1 MRPDKK
7 RLKDELMKA
16 YEAKLDRLFE
26 TLDPQD
32 ELHLND
38 IEEAALALRKEVGQE
53 ITQVLVNEQS
63 RPKIPDIMCP
73 TCDQRMKNK
82 GKKGKQISTR
92 SGQVEL
98 DRTHYYCTTCGTGFF
113 PPG

>member
-7 RLKDELMKA
+7 RLKNELMKA

-32 ELHLND
+32 EIHLND
-38 IEEAALALRKEVGQE
+38 IEEVALALRKEVGQE
-53 ITQVLVNEQS
+53 ITQAWVNEQS
-63 RPKIPDIMCP
+63 RPKIPDVMCP
-73 TCDQRMKNK
+73 TCDEQMQNK

-92 SGQVEL
+92 SGEVDIE
-98 DRTHYYCTTCGTGFF
+98 RVYYYCANCGTGFF